1 MIINVTEKQN
11 RKNSIDIFEEDDYWD
26 VFLYIET
33 QDKFGLKGKV
43 ILDIRL
49 ISYNK

>member
-1 MIINVTEKQN
+1 MIMNVTGKEN
-11 RKNSIDIFEEDDYWD
+11 SKNSIDIFEKDDYWD

-33 QDKFGLKGKV
+33 QDKFGIIRKV